1 MLVLRLLVIAS
12 VALLVAVIFVP
23 KIRSELSKMLGLQKE
38 GFSGVPDA
46 GFNRRTVNEGRMI
59 LEKVGKEP
67 LPRQPTYLDDPKMG
81 NARRDLSRLPSIEN
95 GGFSLPDSYYFYT
108 PPNYQDG
115 FELPV
120 MNAPRASESYHAP
133 RSDAFHLYYQT
144 LHNTLDYGYA
154 S

>member
-1 MLVLRLLVIAS
+1 MLILQLIIIS
-12 VALLVAVIFVP
+12 IVALIVAVIFVP
-23 KIRSELSKMLGLQKE
+23 NVRQELSKLLGIKE
-38 GFSGVPDA
+38 AFTGVPDS

-67 LPRQPTYLDDPKMG
+67 LPRQPTYLDDPRMG
-81 NARRDLSRLPSIEN
+81 NARRDLSRLPSTEN
-95 GGFSLPDSYYFYT
+95 GGFSLPDAYYFYT
-108 PPNYQDG
+108 PPDYHTQ
-115 FELPV
+115 FQLPV

-154 S
+154 P

>member
-1 MLVLRLLVIAS
+1 MLVLQLLIISIVVLTI
-12 VALLVAVIFVP
+12 LVIFVP
-23 KIRSELSKMLGLQKE
+23 TIRRSVTDLLGIKE
-38 GFSGVPDA
+38 PFTGVPDA

-67 LPRQPTYLDDPKMG
+67 LPRQPTYLDDPRMG
-81 NARRDLSRLPSIEN
+81 NARRDLSRLPSTEN
-95 GGFSLPDSYYFYT
+95 GGFSLPDAYYFYT
-108 PPNYQDG
+108 PPDYHG
-115 FELPV
+115 EFELPV